1 MTHDD
6 VRDLSAEYVLGA
18 LNAAERATVDAHLE
32 QCAACRAIFEEDAR
46 ALDALGR
53 GVDVT
58 PAPASL
64 RDRVLRAAVEAGQD
78 DAGRENSAVPA
89 RAQTS
94 APRVLPWF
102 LAAAAALV
110 ALLAGWQ
117 LLAIRAERETLNAV
131 AAEQQRSLAVL
142 AAADLVRFD
151 LRGDAAPAR
160 ARAFWSHRHGMV
172 FTAEGLAPV
181 PAGRTYQLW
190 VISRGKPISAGVFAA
205 TATGDAR
212 VVMPTPVTLTQVDAV
227 AVTVEPAGGLDA
239 PSTTPILAGTPSS

>member
-18 LNAAERATVDAHLE
+18 LDAESRAAVDAHLE
-32 QCAACRAIFEEDAR
+32 QCAACRAMLAEDAR
-46 ALDALGR
+46 ALDAIGR
-53 GVDVT
+53 GVDLT

-64 RDRVLRAAVEAGQD
+64 RDRVLRAAI
-78 DAGRENSAVPA
+78 DAGRDDAYAPA
-89 RAQTS
+89 RAETV
-94 APRVLPWF
+94 APSRLPWF

-117 LLAIRAERETLNAV
+117 LLEIRGERETLNAV

-190 VISRGKPISAGVFAA
+190 VISGGKPISAGVFEA
-205 TATGDAR
+205 TATGEAR
-212 VVMPTPVTLTQVDAV
+212 IVMPTPVTLTQVDAV
-227 AVTVEPAGGLDA
+227 AVTVEPAGGLAA
-239 PSTTPILAGTPSS
+239 PSTAPILAGTPGI